1 MKTTLD
7 LPDELVKEVKLRA
20 VHEGRKLRDEV
31 ASLLRLG
38 LAVVNRPPARARRLK
53 SSRVKTDGKTGLPV
67 IVCAPNAPASRMS
80 AAQLIAIEQETQTQE
95 DIERLGLSD

>member
-7 LPDELVKEVKLRA
+7 LPDDLVKEVKLRA

-31 ASLLRLG
+31 ANLLRLG
-38 LAVVNRPPARARRLK
+38 LAIANHPPARNTRLR
-53 SSRVKTDGKTGLPV
+53 SARVKTDRKSGLPV
-67 IVCAPNAPASRMS
+67 IVCRPNAPASKMS
-80 AAQLIAIEQETQTQE
+80 AAELIVLEQETQTQE